1 MEKKKKIV
9 LYLIFSLI
17 VWSIVALFAIQNPVP
32 MEPENLSPETW
43 SYYRDRSPLEI
54 FLIKNRDAVL
64 LVLFLCT
71 IVPDVVF
78 LIVEYTR
85 RKR

>member
-1 MEKKKKIV
+1 
-9 LYLIFSLI
+9 
-17 VWSIVALFAIQNPVP
+17 

-43 SYYRDRSPLEI
+43 SYYRDRSPLEV

-78 LIVEYTR
+78 LIVDYTR
-85 RKR
+85 RNR